1 MVTAVSDRRIQ
12 SSSHP
17 RRDKINWCQAKEAIM
32 LLSRDREVMLSE
44 ISKILEVCKS
54 LVSKLSSQD
63 VDVSVQSAPAKHSTL
78 YIAMCSDDEMWLD
91 QSDVSGQMS
100 FDPKNNTVDVALDD
114 ILEDVQ
120 LFPSDVSDVMIVRIP
135 LLRE

>member
-1 MVTAVSDRRIQ
+1 
-12 SSSHP
+12 
-17 RRDKINWCQAKEAIM
+17 M

-63 VDVSVQSAPAKHSTL
+63 VDVSVQSAPANIQHST
-78 YIAMCSDDEMWLD
+78 MCSDDEMWWD

-100 FDPKNNTVDVALDD
+100 FDPKNNTVHYVFS
-114 ILEDVQ
+114 EGGG
-120 LFPSDVSDVMIVRIP
+120 R
-135 LLRE
+135 